1 MKKMI
6 TTILCL
12 MLTLLFVGCGKADTS
27 EVEIDYGTSSLYPKK
42 TWTPPLRLYENSSV
56 PLRAA
61 NYIASPIYPM
71 KPAVIPIP
79 LHGWTTCERKKTRK
93 SLLPNAS
100 HLTAASAHRKM
111 AAAHGK
117 RTKNTPGPGGWP
129 GAKAENGSSWPG
141 DIKGIPRGINGKWN
155 ILLDRNNSDGI

>member
-27 EVEIDYGTSSLYPKK
+27 EVEIDYEPLPFIPKK

-79 LHGWTTCERKKTRK
+79 LHG
-93 SLLPNAS
+93 
-100 HLTAASAHRKM
+100 
-111 AAAHGK
+111 
-117 RTKNTPGPGGWP
+117 
-129 GAKAENGSSWPG
+129 
-141 DIKGIPRGINGKWN
+141 
-155 ILLDRNNSDGI
+155 

>member
-6 TTILCL
+6 TAILFL

-27 EVEIDYGTSSLYPKK
+27 EVEIDYGTSSLYSKEEMDAAMKVIRKQFRSFEGCELHSLSYISDETCSDPD
-42 TWTPPLRLYENSSV
+42 TLAWMNDLRTEKDEK
-56 PLRAA
+56 
-61 NYIASPIYPM
+61 SP
-71 KPAVIPIP
+71 
-79 LHGWTTCERKKTRK
+79 
-93 SLLPNAS
+93 LPNAS

-129 GAKAENGSSWPG
+129 GAKAENGSS
-141 DIKGIPRGINGKWN
+141 
-155 ILLDRNNSDGI
+155 